1 MCCRRGC
8 CGCSVWRQLIL
19 GHVRHPIVLL
29 PLHAPVLKPDLD
41 LSLGETE
48 LVGDLDASPAC
59 QVPVEV
65 ELLLEF
71 ECLMARVRRTSSLVV
86 AAVHAVNTFTTIT
99 SKSALHSYKSSSLL
113 LTIPRNAC
121 LGQLEVSWY
130 YQIDCK
136 KLQFWFIDITD
147 RVKVD
152 KTTEIILLCHK
163 VLCLFRTEPFTRE
176 LMAKRHNVNCHRNSD
191 YLL

>member
-1 MCCRRGC
+1 M
-8 CGCSVWRQLIL
+8 
-19 GHVRHPIVLL
+19 RHPIVLL

-121 LGQLEVSWY
+121 LGQLEVS
-130 YQIDCK
+130 
-136 KLQFWFIDITD
+136 
-147 RVKVD
+147 
-152 KTTEIILLCHK
+152 
-163 VLCLFRTEPFTRE
+163 
-176 LMAKRHNVNCHRNSD
+176 
-191 YLL
+191 